1 MGKDKENNKTTEE
14 TPEVK
19 PTLDEIKAATAAEV
33 AQLKTD
39 ADTQRAKSQEAA
51 TAALA
56 KTQEDERDAY
66 DAYNNAMWQNLGQ
79 ITSEIETKQNTA
91 KEKNAVALKRE
102 KAMRYISG
110 LGDTLSSIANLVGTA
125 HGAANQ
131 EQTYHS
137 NTVVQKAEEARK
149 ARKIEIDAL
158 SDRLN
163 EMLARQRELRAAGNL
178 KAAEVAARQAKE
190 QAALQAQHAAANTE
204 SDRYYLNLG
213 RLAEKDAVD
222 AYNKG
227 VEMDFKDKQFKE
239 GQRQF
244 DERMKQENKN
254 RAAANYRAKLA
265 ADAAEER
272 NERQFNKTV
281 NNLATDADF
290 QKKVLPSALKGVR
303 DELAASMGYK
313 DYNEYLQYKN
323 VSDLWGKDIPGQRN
337 KESKRIR
344 EERAAANPETVQ
356 LLNMLANPS
365 TLSEDNLAT
374 LMGMSTVFAEAV
386 EAGAKKA
393 LGDNAS
399 DSGDKQGGSSK
410 SNKYDKYARK

>member
-1 MGKDKENNKTTEE
+1 MANENEKKDETTQE
-14 TPEVK
+14 TK
-19 PTLDEIKAATAAEV
+19 PTLEELKAQAAAGV
-33 AQLKTD
+33 NALKTEAD
-39 ADTQRAKSQEAA
+39 ATRKASQEAA
-51 TAALA
+51 IAALN
-56 KTQEDERDAY
+56 KTQADEKAAY
-66 DAYNNAMWQNLGQ
+66 SAYNKAIWDNLGQ
-79 ITSEIETKQNTA
+79 ITSEIEAKQKESVA
-91 KEKNAVALKRE
+91 KDETALKRE

-125 HGAANQ
+125 HGASNQ
-131 EQTYHS
+131 NQTYNSHA
-137 NTVVQKAEEARK
+137 VVQKAEEARK

-158 SDRLN
+158 NDRLN
-163 EMLARQRELRAAGNL
+163 EMLARQRELKAAGNL

-190 QAALQAQHAAANTE
+190 QAALQAQQAAANTE

-227 VEMDFKDKQFKE
+227 VEMDFKEKQFVE

-244 DERMKQENKN
+244 DERMEQEKKN
-254 RAAANYRAKLA
+254 RAAANYRAQLA

-272 NERQFNKTV
+272 NEQQFNKTV
-281 NNLATDADF
+281 NNLSTDADF

-303 DELAASMGYK
+303 DELASSMGYK

-323 VSDLWGKDIPGQRN
+323 VSGFGEDIPGQRN

-365 TLSEDNLAT
+365 TLSDENLAT
-374 LMGMSTVFAEAV
+374 LMGMSTVFADAV

-393 LGDNAS
+393 LG
-399 DSGDKQGGSSK
+399 GGSSDSDADSGK
-410 SNKYDKYARK
+410 PKGGKKPNPMK

>member
-1 MGKDKENNKTTEE
+1 MANENEKKDETTQE
-14 TPEVK
+14 TK
-19 PTLDEIKAATAAEV
+19 PTLEELKAQAAAGV
-33 AQLKTD
+33 NALKTEAD
-39 ADTQRAKSQEAA
+39 ATRKASQEAA
-51 TAALA
+51 IAALN
-56 KTQEDERDAY
+56 KTQADEKTAY
-66 DAYNNAMWQNLGQ
+66 SAYNKAMWDNLGQ
-79 ITSEIETKQNTA
+79 ITSEIEAKQKESVA
-91 KEKNAVALKRE
+91 KDETALKRE

-125 HGAANQ
+125 HGASNQ
-131 EQTYHS
+131 NQTYNSHA
-137 NTVVQKAEEARK
+137 VVQKAEEARK

-158 SDRLN
+158 NERLN
-163 EMLARQRELRAAGNL
+163 EMLARQRELKAAGSL
-178 KAAEVAARQAKE
+178 KEAEVAARQAKE

-222 AYNKG
+222 NYNKG
-227 VEMDFKDKQFKE
+227 VEMDFKEKQFKE

-244 DERMKQENKN
+244 DERMEQEKKN
-254 RAAANYRAKLA
+254 RAAANYRAQLA
-265 ADAAEER
+265 ADAAGER
-272 NERQFNKTV
+272 NEQQFNKTV
-281 NNLATDADF
+281 NNLSTDADF

-323 VSDLWGKDIPGQRN
+323 VSGFGEDIPGQRN

-344 EERAAANPETVQ
+344 EEREAANPETVQ

-374 LMGMSTVFAEAV
+374 LMGMSTVFANAV

-393 LGDNAS
+393 LG
-399 DSGDKQGGSSK
+399 GGSSDGGK
-410 SNKYDKYARK
+410 SDKDPNKDKNL

>member
-39 ADTQRAKSQEAA
+39 ADTQRAKTQEAA

-91 KEKNAVALKRE
+91 KEKDAVALKRE

-131 EQTYHS
+131 NQTYHS

-163 EMLARQRELRAAGNL
+163 EMLARQRELKAAGNL

-244 DERMKQENKN
+244 DERMEQEKKN
-254 RAAANYRAKLA
+254 RAAANYRAQLA
-265 ADAAEER
+265 ADAAGER

-281 NNLATDADF
+281 NNLSTDADF

-323 VSDLWGKDIPGQRN
+323 VSGFGEDIPGQRN

-344 EERAAANPETVQ
+344 EEREAANPETVQ
-356 LLNMLANPS
+356 LLNMLSNPS
-365 TLSEDNLAT
+365 TLSEDNLTT
-374 LMGMSTVFAEAV
+374 LMGMSTVFANAV

-393 LGDNAS
+393 LG
-399 DSGDKQGGSSK
+399 GGSSDGGK
-410 SNKYDKYARK
+410 SGKDPNKDNNL

>member
-1 MGKDKENNKTTEE
+1 MANENEKKDETTQE
-14 TPEVK
+14 TK
-19 PTLDEIKAATAAEV
+19 PTLEELKAQAAAGV
-33 AQLKTD
+33 NALKTEAD
-39 ADTQRAKSQEAA
+39 ATRKASQEAA
-51 TAALA
+51 IAALN
-56 KTQEDERDAY
+56 KTQADEKTAY
-66 DAYNNAMWQNLGQ
+66 SAYNKAMWDNLGQ

-91 KEKNAVALKRE
+91 KEKDAVALKRE

-131 EQTYHS
+131 NQTYHS

-163 EMLARQRELRAAGNL
+163 EMLARQRELKAAGNL

-227 VEMDFKDKQFKE
+227 VEMDFKEKQFVE

-244 DERMKQENKN
+244 DERMEQEKKN
-254 RAAANYRAKLA
+254 RAAANYRAQLA
-265 ADAAEER
+265 ADAAGER
-272 NERQFNKTV
+272 NKQQFNNKV
-281 NNLATDADF
+281 NNLSTDADF

-323 VSDLWGKDIPGQRN
+323 VSGFGEDIPGQRN

-344 EERAAANPETVQ
+344 EEREAANPETVQ

-374 LMGMSTVFAEAV
+374 LMGMSTVFANAV

-393 LGDNAS
+393 LG
-399 DSGDKQGGSSK
+399 GGSSDGGK
-410 SNKYDKYARK
+410 SGKDPNKDNNL

>member
-1 MGKDKENNKTTEE
+1 MGKEKENNKTAEE

-19 PTLDEIKAATAAEV
+19 PTLDEIKAAAAAEV

-51 TAALA
+51 TAALS

-66 DAYNNAMWQNLGQ
+66 DAYNRAMWQNLGQ

-91 KEKNAVALKRE
+91 KEKDAVALKRE

-131 EQTYHS
+131 NQTYHS

-158 SDRLN
+158 NDRLN

-178 KAAEVAARQAKE
+178 KEAEVAARQAKE

-204 SDRYYLNLG
+204 SDRYYFNLG

-222 AYNKG
+222 NYNKG
-227 VEMDFKDKQFKE
+227 VEMDFKEKQFVE

-244 DERMKQENKN
+244 DERMEQEKKN

-265 ADAAEER
+265 ADAAGER
-272 NERQFNKTV
+272 NEQQFNKTV
-281 NNLATDADF
+281 NNLSTDADF

-323 VSDLWGKDIPGQRN
+323 VSGFGEDIPGQRN

-344 EERAAANPETVQ
+344 EEREAANPETVQ

-365 TLSEDNLAT
+365 TLSDDNLTT
-374 LMGMSTVFAEAV
+374 LMGMSTVFADAV

-393 LGDNAS
+393 LGGGSS
-399 DSGDKQGGSSK
+399 DSGDKPEGSSK

>member
-19 PTLDEIKAATAAEV
+19 PTLDEIKTAAAAEV

-66 DAYNNAMWQNLGQ
+66 DAYNRAMWQNLGQ

-91 KEKNAVALKRE
+91 KEKDAVALKRE

-131 EQTYHS
+131 QQTYHS

-158 SDRLN
+158 NDRLN
-163 EMLARQRELRAAGNL
+163 EMLARQRELKAAGNL

-222 AYNKG
+222 NYNKG
-227 VEMDFKDKQFKE
+227 IEMDFKEKQFNE

-244 DERMKQENKN
+244 DERMKQEEKN
-254 RAAANYRAKLA
+254 RAAANYRAQLA
-265 ADAAEER
+265 ADAAGER
-272 NERQFNKTV
+272 NEQQFNKTV
-281 NNLATDADF
+281 NNLSTDADF

-323 VSDLWGKDIPGQRN
+323 VSGFGEDIPGQRN

-344 EERAAANPETVQ
+344 EEREAANPETVQ

-365 TLSEDNLAT
+365 TLSKDNLTT

-393 LGDNAS
+393 LG
-399 DSGDKQGGSSK
+399 GGSSDSDADSGK
-410 SNKYDKYARK
+410 PKGGKKPNPMK

>member
-1 MGKDKENNKTTEE
+1 MANEKEKKDETTQE
-14 TPEVK
+14 TK
-19 PTLDEIKAATAAEV
+19 PTLEELKAQAAAWV
-33 AQLKTD
+33 NALKTEAD
-39 ADTQRAKSQEAA
+39 ATRKASQEAA

-91 KEKNAVALKRE
+91 KEKDAVALKRE

-131 EQTYHS
+131 NQTYHS

-163 EMLARQRELRAAGNL
+163 EMLARQRELKAAGNL

-227 VEMDFKDKQFKE
+227 VEMDFKEKQFTE

-244 DERMKQENKN
+244 DERMKQEEKN

-265 ADAAEER
+265 ADAAEQRYEQ
-272 NERQFNKTV
+272 QFNKTV
-281 NNLATDADF
+281 NNLSTDADF

-303 DELAASMGYK
+303 DELATSMGYK
-313 DYNEYLQYKN
+313 DYNEYLQYQN
-323 VSDLWGKDIPGQRN
+323 VKGLGEDIPGQRN
-337 KESKRIR
+337 KESRRIR
-344 EERAAANPETVQ
+344 DERNAANPETVQ
-356 LLNMLANPS
+356 ILNMLANPS
-365 TLSEDNLAT
+365 TLSDDNLAT
-374 LMGMSTVFAEAV
+374 LMGMSTVFANAV

-393 LGDNAS
+393 LG
-399 DSGDKQGGSSK
+399 GGSSDGGK
-410 SNKYDKYARK
+410 SGKDPNKDKNL

>member
-19 PTLDEIKAATAAEV
+19 PTLDEIKAAAAAEV

-91 KEKNAVALKRE
+91 KEKDAVALKRE

-131 EQTYHS
+131 NQTYHS

-158 SDRLN
+158 NDRLN

-244 DERMKQENKN
+244 DERMEQEKKN
-254 RAAANYRAKLA
+254 RAAANYRAQLA
-265 ADAAEER
+265 ADAAGER

-323 VSDLWGKDIPGQRN
+323 VSGFGEDIPGQRN

-344 EERAAANPETVQ
+344 EEREAANPETVQ

-393 LGDNAS
+393 LGGGSS
-399 DSGDKQGGSSK
+399 DSGDKPGSSSK

>member
-19 PTLDEIKAATAAEV
+19 PTLDEIKAAAAAEV

-56 KTQEDERDAY
+56 KAQEDERDAY
-66 DAYNNAMWQNLGQ
+66 DAYNNALWQNLGQ

-91 KEKNAVALKRE
+91 KEKDAVALKRE

-131 EQTYHS
+131 NQTYHS
-137 NTVVQKAEEARK
+137 NAVVQKAEEARK

-163 EMLARQRELRAAGNL
+163 EMLARQRELKAAGNL

-204 SDRYYLNLG
+204 SDRYYFNIG
-213 RLAEKDAVD
+213 RQAEKDAVD
-222 AYNKG
+222 NYNK
-227 VEMDFKDKQFKE
+227 EKQFEE

-244 DERMKQENKN
+244 NERMKQEDKN

-265 ADAAEER
+265 ADATEQRYEQ
-272 NERQFNKTV
+272 QFNKTV
-281 NNLATDADF
+281 NNLSTDADF
-290 QKKVLPSALKGVR
+290 QKQVLPSALKGVR
-303 DELAASMGYK
+303 DELASSMGYK
-313 DYNEYLQYKN
+313 DYNEYLQYQN
-323 VSDLWGKDIPGQRN
+323 VKGLGEDIPGQRN
-337 KESKRIR
+337 KESRRIR
-344 EERAAANPETVQ
+344 DERNAANPETVQ
-356 LLNMLANPS
+356 ILNMLANPS
-365 TLSEDNLAT
+365 TLSDDNLAT
-374 LMGMSTVFAEAV
+374 LMGMSSVFADAV

-393 LGDNAS
+393 LG
-399 DSGDKQGGSSK
+399 GGSSD
-410 SNKYDKYARK
+410 SDADSRKHKGGKKPNPMK

>member
-19 PTLDEIKAATAAEV
+19 PTLDEIKAAAAAEV

-51 TAALA
+51 TAALS

-66 DAYNNAMWQNLGQ
+66 DAYNRAMWQNLGQ

-91 KEKNAVALKRE
+91 KEKDAVALKRE

-163 EMLARQRELRAAGNL
+163 EMLARQRELKAAGNL

-222 AYNKG
+222 NYNKG
-227 VEMDFKDKQFKE
+227 VEMDFKEKQFVE

-244 DERMKQENKN
+244 NERMEQEKKN

-265 ADAAEER
+265 ADAAGER
-272 NERQFNKTV
+272 NKQQFNNKV
-281 NNLATDADF
+281 NNLSTDADF

-323 VSDLWGKDIPGQRN
+323 VSGFGEDIPGQRN

-344 EERAAANPETVQ
+344 EEREAANPETVQ

-365 TLSEDNLAT
+365 TLSDDNLAT
-374 LMGMSTVFAEAV
+374 LMGMSTVFADAV

-393 LGDNAS
+393 PG
-399 DSGDKQGGSSK
+399 GGSSD
-410 SNKYDKYARK
+410 SNADSGTPKGGKKPNPMK

>member
-19 PTLDEIKAATAAEV
+19 PTLDEIKAAAAAEV

-51 TAALA
+51 TAALS

-66 DAYNNAMWQNLGQ
+66 DAYNRAMWQNLGQ

-91 KEKNAVALKRE
+91 KEKDAVAMKRE

-110 LGDTLSSIANLVGTA
+110 LGDTLSSIANLIGTA

-158 SDRLN
+158 NDRLN
-163 EMLARQRELRAAGNL
+163 EMLARQRELKAAGNL

-190 QAALQAQHAAANTE
+190 QAALQAQQAAANTE

-222 AYNKG
+222 NYNKG
-227 VEMDFKDKQFKE
+227 VEMDFKEKQFVE

-244 DERMKQENKN
+244 DERMEQEKKN

-265 ADAAEER
+265 ADAAGER
-272 NERQFNKTV
+272 NEQQLNNKV
-281 NNLATDADF
+281 NNLSTDADF

-323 VSDLWGKDIPGQRN
+323 VSGFGEDIPGQRN

-344 EERAAANPETVQ
+344 EEREAANPETVQ

-365 TLSEDNLAT
+365 TLSKDNLAT
-374 LMGMSTVFAEAV
+374 LMGMSTVFADAV

-393 LGDNAS
+393 LG
-399 DSGDKQGGSSK
+399 GGSSD
-410 SNKYDKYARK
+410 SNADSGTPKGGKKPNPMK

>member
-1 MGKDKENNKTTEE
+1 MGKDTDKNKTTEQ

-19 PTLDEIKAATAAEV
+19 PTLDEIKAAAAAEV

-66 DAYNNAMWQNLGQ
+66 DAYNRAMWQNLGQ

-91 KEKNAVALKRE
+91 KEKDAVALKRE

-131 EQTYHS
+131 NQTYHS

-158 SDRLN
+158 NDRLN
-163 EMLARQRELRAAGNL
+163 EMLARQRELKAAGNL

-190 QAALQAQHAAANTE
+190 QAALQAQQAAANTE

-222 AYNKG
+222 NYNRG
-227 VEMDFKDKQFKE
+227 VEMDFKEKQFNE

-244 DERMKQENKN
+244 DERMKQEDKN

-265 ADAAEER
+265 ADAAGER
-272 NERQFNKTV
+272 NEQQLNNKV
-281 NNLATDADF
+281 NNLSTDADF

-323 VSDLWGKDIPGQRN
+323 VSGFGEDIPGQRN

-344 EERAAANPETVQ
+344 EEREAANPETVQ

-365 TLSEDNLAT
+365 TLSKDNLAT

-393 LGDNAS
+393 LGGGSS
-399 DSGDKQGGSSK
+399 DSGDKPGNSSK

>member
-19 PTLDEIKAATAAEV
+19 PTLDEIKAAAAAEV

-56 KTQEDERDAY
+56 KAQEDERDAY

-91 KEKNAVALKRE
+91 KEKDAVALKRE

-131 EQTYHS
+131 NQTYHS

-178 KAAEVAARQAKE
+178 KEAEIAARQAKE
-190 QAALQAQHAAANTE
+190 LAALQAQHAAANTE
-204 SDRYYLNLG
+204 SDRYYFNLG

-222 AYNKG
+222 NYNK
-227 VEMDFKDKQFKE
+227 EKQFEE

-244 DERMKQENKN
+244 DERMKQEDKN

-265 ADAAEER
+265 ADAAGER
-272 NERQFNKTV
+272 YEQQFNKTV
-281 NNLATDADF
+281 NNLSNDADF

-303 DELAASMGYK
+303 DELASSMGYK
-313 DYNEYLQYKN
+313 DYNEYLQYQN
-323 VSDLWGKDIPGQRN
+323 VKGLGEDIPGQRN
-337 KESKRIR
+337 KESRRIR
-344 EERAAANPETVQ
+344 DERNAANPETVQ
-356 LLNMLANPS
+356 ILNMLANPS
-365 TLSEDNLAT
+365 TLSDDNLAT
-374 LMGMSTVFAEAV
+374 LMGMSTVFADAV

-393 LGDNAS
+393 LGGGSS
-399 DSGDKQGGSSK
+399 DSGDKPGNSSK

>member
-66 DAYNNAMWQNLGQ
+66 DAYNNAIWQNLGQ

-91 KEKNAVALKRE
+91 KEKDAVALKRE

-131 EQTYHS
+131 NQTYHS

-158 SDRLN
+158 NDRLN

-204 SDRYYLNLG
+204 SDRYYFNLG

-222 AYNKG
+222 NYNKG
-227 VEMDFKDKQFKE
+227 VEMDFKEKQFEE

-244 DERMKQENKN
+244 DERMKQEEKN

-265 ADAAEER
+265 ADAAGKR
-272 NERQFNKTV
+272 NEQQFNKTV
-281 NNLATDADF
+281 NNLSTDADF
-290 QKKVLPSALKGVR
+290 QKKVLPSTLKGVR

-323 VSDLWGKDIPGQRN
+323 VSGFGEDIPGQRN

-344 EERAAANPETVQ
+344 EEREAANPETVQ

-393 LGDNAS
+393 LGGNAS

>member
-1 MGKDKENNKTTEE
+1 MGKEKENNKTTEE

-19 PTLDEIKAATAAEV
+19 PTLDEIKAAVAGEV

-66 DAYNNAMWQNLGQ
+66 DAYNRAMWQNLGQ

-91 KEKNAVALKRE
+91 KEKDAVALKRE

-158 SDRLN
+158 NDRLS
-163 EMLARQRELRAAGNL
+163 EMLARQRELKAAGNL

-222 AYNKG
+222 NYNKG
-227 VEMDFKDKQFKE
+227 VEMDFKEKQFKE

-244 DERMKQENKN
+244 DERMEQEKKN
-254 RAAANYRAKLA
+254 RAAANYRAQLA
-265 ADAAEER
+265 ADAAGER
-272 NERQFNKTV
+272 NEQQFNNKV
-281 NNLATDADF
+281 NNLSTDADF

-323 VSDLWGKDIPGQRN
+323 VSGFGEDIPGQRN

-365 TLSEDNLAT
+365 TLSDDNLTT
-374 LMGMSTVFAEAV
+374 LMGMSTVFADAV

-393 LGDNAS
+393 LG
-399 DSGDKQGGSSK
+399 GGSSDGGK
-410 SNKYDKYARK
+410 SDKDPNKDKNL